1 MSGRVTLGC
10 LLACLMSG
18 ALAQG
23 TVQPVAW
30 LLEQVRIGEARGR
43 EDLVSN
49 SLYSLSLVEPDHPE
63 LLAAQARQALRQGKV
78 KEAGALLAR
87 LGKQDPDSAL
97 YRQGM
102 ANLALNEPARRQQ
115 LQQAR
120 LLTSAGRLEEAERL
134 YRSLFSGDLP
144 PNLDV
149 AVDYALLQTRIPA
162 MKAKGLAALEAL
174 NRQYP
179 GEPRVRGG
187 LARLY
192 LADGRRQGAQ
202 NLLREMARDPYQRDE
217 AAEIWLADIESL
229 PIGPVSIA
237 ALQEYMVL
245 FGEGDTTK
253 AEQLLAAQE
262 EKWASPAYRARQS
275 ALASTAG
282 GGASISRLQRA
293 LAANPGDPELMGA
306 LGQAYSRNDQRALAI
321 AQFERVL
328 AHPEVTDKDKWRSL
342 LATNRY
348 WLLVS
353 QGRSALEREQWDEAA
368 TLYRRA
374 IAQDGRE
381 PEAWLGLGDSERGR
395 HRDADAESAYRKA
408 LAMGSARERALARLF
423 DLYKEQDPARALALL
438 EQQGTPGMQA
448 EGRRLKAGLLQEEAD
463 QLDRA
468 GKVAAALRLREQALA
483 LTPEE
488 VWLAYR
494 VADTRA
500 RLGEAGSGERLLRER
515 LAAHPQ
521 DATLRYATAL
531 YLSGQDKMVEA
542 RGVLAAI
549 PRSGWTQ
556 DMDALDQRLARDE
569 VLARAR
575 ARHEAGDDEG
585 AERLLQ
591 PLQPDEEASLMLAE
605 WATDRG
611 AYALAEQRYQ
621 EVLARTPQQPEA
633 RLGMAELAQ
642 ARGDLAKARHWL
654 PAWPVSPLPPEGAN
668 YYRRVANLY
677 QALGEGETARAIFTD
692 YEPLVAMQPAS
703 QQAAL
708 FWRDAA
714 RQRFAEHDV
723 EEALVRDRKGLVAA
737 GLAPREDLEGGELT
751 RLARSQDGEGWLASG
766 LRSDLDRHYRQSQ
779 TTFSLDSDY
788 WGSSGT
794 GGYSDLRA
802 LTQMAQLDTPLAGG
816 TAFGRLELVDMD
828 AGDLPDSPYRAQFG
842 TCAAR
847 DCRGDAHQQSRGTTL
862 AAGWQRGAWAFDLG
876 TTPLGFEV
884 VDWVGGATLTGDW
897 HTLGWG
903 MTLSRRP
910 VSSSLLSYGGTV
922 DGTLDARAEQGKVRI
937 EQGGASTITHLLA
950 LQGGVDLAA
959 DQWQLD
965 RATLTG
971 DWHTLGWG
979 MTLSRRPVSSS
990 LLSYGGTVDPG
1001 TGISWGGVRANGIR
1015 LDLSRD
1021 LGGAVGF
1028 WGSAQQHLLT
1038 GKNVPDN
1045 WRTRLMGGGYY
1056 KLVNET
1062 HRRASVGLSTMLWH
1076 YQQDLGGYTL
1086 GQGGYYSPQGYF
1098 SLSVPV
1104 SYRQRTPDWSWE
1116 LGGSGS
1122 WSYARTDDSRR
1133 YPLEGLLPSG
1143 LPDRNAPVKGGSS
1156 SGFGYT
1162 LNGVVEHRLTE
1173 HWRIG
1178 GRVDIQQADD
1188 YAPSHVTLFLRY
1200 TFKPWQGDL
1209 DMPPRP
1215 LTPYA
1220 DFD

>member
-192 LADGRRQGAQ
+192 LAEGRRQGAQ

-229 PIGPVSIA
+229 PIGPGSIA

-531 YLSGQDKMVEA
+531 YLSGQDKTVEA

-556 DMDALDQRLARDE
+556 DMDALDRRLARDE

-575 ARHEAGDDEG
+575 VRHEAGDDEG

-591 PLQPDEEASLMLAE
+591 PLQPDEEVSLMLAE

-703 QQAAL
+703 QQTAL

-714 RQRFAEHDV
+714 RQRVAEHDV
-723 EEALVRDRKGLVAA
+723 EGALVRDRKGLVAA

-922 DGTLDARAEQGKVRI
+922 D
-937 EQGGASTITHLLA
+937 
-950 LQGGVDLAA
+950 
-959 DQWQLD
+959 
-965 RATLTG
+965 
-971 DWHTLGWG
+971 
-979 MTLSRRPVSSS
+979 
-990 LLSYGGTVDPG
+990 PG

-1015 LDLSRD
+1015 LDLSQD

-1056 KLVNET
+1056 KFVNET

-1133 YPLEGLLPSG
+1133 YPLEGLLPAG

>member
-23 TVQPVAW
+23 MVQPVAW

-229 PIGPVSIA
+229 PIGPGSIA

-253 AEQLLAAQE
+253 AEQLLATQE

-515 LAAHPQ
+515 LAARPQ

-531 YLSGQDKMVEA
+531 YLSGQDKTVEA

-556 DMDALDQRLARDE
+556 DMNALDRRLARDE

-703 QQAAL
+703 QQTAL

-714 RQRFAEHDV
+714 RQRVAEHDV
-723 EEALVRDRKGLVAA
+723 EGALVRDRKGLVAA

-816 TAFGRLELVDMD
+816 TVFGRLELVDMD
-828 AGDLPDSPYRAQFG
+828 AGDRPDSPYRAQFG

-922 DGTLDARAEQGKVRI
+922 D
-937 EQGGASTITHLLA
+937 
-950 LQGGVDLAA
+950 
-959 DQWQLD
+959 
-965 RATLTG
+965 
-971 DWHTLGWG
+971 
-979 MTLSRRPVSSS
+979 
-990 LLSYGGTVDPG
+990 PG
-1001 TGISWGGVRANGIR
+1001 TGISWGGVRANGVR

-1056 KLVNET
+1056 KFVNET

-1133 YPLEGLLPSG
+1133 YPLEGLLPAG

>member
-192 LADGRRQGAQ
+192 LAEGRRQGAQ

-229 PIGPVSIA
+229 PIGPGSIA

-253 AEQLLAAQE
+253 AEQLLATQE

-395 HRDADAESAYRKA
+395 HRDADAESAYHKA

-438 EQQGTPGMQA
+438 EQQGPPGMQA

-556 DMDALDQRLARDE
+556 DMDALDRRLARDE

-703 QQAAL
+703 QQTAL

-714 RQRFAEHDV
+714 RQRVAEHDV
-723 EEALVRDRKGLVAA
+723 EGALVRDRKGLVAA

-922 DGTLDARAEQGKVRI
+922 D
-937 EQGGASTITHLLA
+937 
-950 LQGGVDLAA
+950 
-959 DQWQLD
+959 
-965 RATLTG
+965 
-971 DWHTLGWG
+971 
-979 MTLSRRPVSSS
+979 
-990 LLSYGGTVDPG
+990 PG
-1001 TGISWGGVRANGIR
+1001 TGISWGGVRANGVR

-1056 KLVNET
+1056 KFVNET

-1133 YPLEGLLPSG
+1133 YPLEGLLPAG

>member
-78 KEAGALLAR
+78 KEAGTLLAR

-192 LADGRRQGAQ
+192 LAEGRRQGAQ

-229 PIGPVSIA
+229 PIGPGSIA

-253 AEQLLAAQE
+253 AEQLLATQE

-463 QLDRA
+463 QLDRT

-515 LAAHPQ
+515 LAARPQ

-531 YLSGQDKMVEA
+531 YLSGQDKTVEA

-549 PRSGWTQ
+549 PRSVWTQ
-556 DMDALDQRLARDE
+556 DMDALDLRLARDE

-692 YEPLVAMQPAS
+692 YEPLVVMQPAS
-703 QQAAL
+703 QQTAL

-714 RQRFAEHDV
+714 RQRVAEHDV
-723 EEALVRDRKGLVAA
+723 EGALVRDRKGLVAA

-922 DGTLDARAEQGKVRI
+922 D
-937 EQGGASTITHLLA
+937 
-950 LQGGVDLAA
+950 
-959 DQWQLD
+959 
-965 RATLTG
+965 
-971 DWHTLGWG
+971 
-979 MTLSRRPVSSS
+979 
-990 LLSYGGTVDPG
+990 PG

-1056 KLVNET
+1056 KFVNET

-1133 YPLEGLLPSG
+1133 YPLEGLLPAG

>member
-229 PIGPVSIA
+229 PIGPGSIA

-253 AEQLLAAQE
+253 AEQLLATQE

-374 IAQDGRE
+374 IAQDGHE

-395 HRDADAESAYRKA
+395 HRDADAEPAYRKA

-515 LAAHPQ
+515 LAARPQ

-531 YLSGQDKMVEA
+531 YLSGQDKTVEA

-556 DMDALDQRLARDE
+556 DMNALDRRLARDE

-703 QQAAL
+703 QQTAL

-714 RQRFAEHDV
+714 RQRVAEHDV
-723 EEALVRDRKGLVAA
+723 EGALVRDRKGLVAA

-816 TAFGRLELVDMD
+816 TVFGRLELVDMD

-922 DGTLDARAEQGKVRI
+922 D
-937 EQGGASTITHLLA
+937 
-950 LQGGVDLAA
+950 
-959 DQWQLD
+959 
-965 RATLTG
+965 
-971 DWHTLGWG
+971 
-979 MTLSRRPVSSS
+979 
-990 LLSYGGTVDPG
+990 PG
-1001 TGISWGGVRANGIR
+1001 TGISWGGVRANGVR

-1056 KLVNET
+1056 KFVNET

-1133 YPLEGLLPSG
+1133 YPLEGLLPAG

>member
-102 ANLALNEPARRQQ
+102 ANLALNEPTRRQQ

-229 PIGPVSIA
+229 PIGPGSIA

-253 AEQLLAAQE
+253 AEQLLATQE

-438 EQQGTPGMQA
+438 EQQGPPGMQA

-463 QLDRA
+463 QLDRT
-468 GKVAAALRLREQALA
+468 GKLAAALRLREQALA

-591 PLQPDEEASLMLAE
+591 PLLPDEEASLMLAE

-692 YEPLVAMQPAS
+692 YEPLVALQPAS
-703 QQAAL
+703 QQTAL

-714 RQRFAEHDV
+714 RQRVAEDDV
-723 EEALVRDRKGLVAA
+723 EGALVRDSKGLVAA

-816 TAFGRLELVDMD
+816 TVFGRLELVDMD

-884 VDWVGGATLTGDW
+884 VDWVGG
-897 HTLGWG
+897 
-903 MTLSRRP
+903 
-910 VSSSLLSYGGTV
+910 
-922 DGTLDARAEQGKVRI
+922 
-937 EQGGASTITHLLA
+937 
-950 LQGGVDLAA
+950 
-959 DQWQLD
+959 
-965 RATLTG
+965 ATLTG

-1133 YPLEGLLPSG
+1133 YPLEGLLPAG

>member
-78 KEAGALLAR
+78 KEAGTLLAR

-229 PIGPVSIA
+229 PIGPGSIA

-353 QGRSALEREQWDEAA
+353 QGRSALERELWDEAA

-395 HRDADAESAYRKA
+395 HRDADAESAYHKA

-438 EQQGTPGMQA
+438 EQQGPPGMQA

-515 LAAHPQ
+515 LAARPQ

-556 DMDALDQRLARDE
+556 DMNALDRRLARDE

-692 YEPLVAMQPAS
+692 YEPLVAMQPAF
-703 QQAAL
+703 QQTAL

-714 RQRFAEHDV
+714 RQRVAEHDV
-723 EEALVRDRKGLVAA
+723 EGALVRDRKGLVAA

-922 DGTLDARAEQGKVRI
+922 D
-937 EQGGASTITHLLA
+937 
-950 LQGGVDLAA
+950 
-959 DQWQLD
+959 
-965 RATLTG
+965 
-971 DWHTLGWG
+971 
-979 MTLSRRPVSSS
+979 
-990 LLSYGGTVDPG
+990 PG

-1056 KLVNET
+1056 KFVNET

-1133 YPLEGLLPSG
+1133 YPLEGLLPAG

>member
-78 KEAGALLAR
+78 KEAGTLLAR

-192 LADGRRQGAQ
+192 LAEGRRQGAQ

-229 PIGPVSIA
+229 PIGPGSIA

-253 AEQLLAAQE
+253 AEQLLATQE

-468 GKVAAALRLREQALA
+468 GKVAVALRLREQALA

-531 YLSGQDKMVEA
+531 YLSGQDKMVAA

-585 AERLLQ
+585 TERLLQ
-591 PLQPDEEASLMLAE
+591 PLQPDEEVSLMLAE

-642 ARGDLAKARHWL
+642 TRGDLAKARHWL

-703 QQAAL
+703 QQTAL

-714 RQRFAEHDV
+714 RQRVAEHDV
-723 EEALVRDRKGLVAA
+723 EGALVRDRKGLVAA

-828 AGDLPDSPYRAQFG
+828 AGNLPDSPYRAQFG

-884 VDWVGGATLTGDW
+884 VDWVGG
-897 HTLGWG
+897 
-903 MTLSRRP
+903 
-910 VSSSLLSYGGTV
+910 
-922 DGTLDARAEQGKVRI
+922 
-937 EQGGASTITHLLA
+937 
-950 LQGGVDLAA
+950 
-959 DQWQLD
+959 
-965 RATLTG
+965 ATLTG

-1133 YPLEGLLPSG
+1133 YPLEGLLPAG
-1143 LPDRNAPVKGGSS
+1143 LPDRNAPVKGGCS

>member
-102 ANLALNEPARRQQ
+102 ANLALNEPAWRQQ

-134 YRSLFSGDLP
+134 YRSQFSGDLP

-192 LADGRRQGAQ
+192 LAEGRRQGAQ

-229 PIGPVSIA
+229 PIGPGSIA

-293 LAANPGDPELMGA
+293 LAANPGDPKLMGA

-448 EGRRLKAGLLQEEAD
+448 EGRRLKAGLLEEEAD

-500 RLGEAGSGERLLRER
+500 RLGEAGSGERLLRDR

-521 DATLRYATAL
+521 DATLRYAIAL

-556 DMDALDQRLARDE
+556 DMDALDRRLARDE

-591 PLQPDEEASLMLAE
+591 PLQPDEEVSLMLAE

-621 EVLARTPQQPEA
+621 EVLARTPQQLEA

-714 RQRFAEHDV
+714 RQRVAEHDV

-737 GLAPREDLEGGELT
+737 GLAPREDLEG
-751 RLARSQDGEGWLASG
+751 AS
-766 LRSDLDRHYRQSQ
+766 
-779 TTFSLDSDY
+779 
-788 WGSSGT
+788 
-794 GGYSDLRA
+794 
-802 LTQMAQLDTPLAGG
+802 
-816 TAFGRLELVDMD
+816 
-828 AGDLPDSPYRAQFG
+828 
-842 TCAAR
+842 
-847 DCRGDAHQQSRGTTL
+847 
-862 AAGWQRGAWAFDLG
+862 
-876 TTPLGFEV
+876 
-884 VDWVGGATLTGDW
+884 
-897 HTLGWG
+897 
-903 MTLSRRP
+903 
-910 VSSSLLSYGGTV
+910 
-922 DGTLDARAEQGKVRI
+922 
-937 EQGGASTITHLLA
+937 
-950 LQGGVDLAA
+950 
-959 DQWQLD
+959 
-965 RATLTG
+965 
-971 DWHTLGWG
+971 
-979 MTLSRRPVSSS
+979 
-990 LLSYGGTVDPG
+990 
-1001 TGISWGGVRANGIR
+1001 
-1015 LDLSRD
+1015 
-1021 LGGAVGF
+1021 
-1028 WGSAQQHLLT
+1028 
-1038 GKNVPDN
+1038 
-1045 WRTRLMGGGYY
+1045 
-1056 KLVNET
+1056 
-1062 HRRASVGLSTMLWH
+1062 
-1076 YQQDLGGYTL
+1076 
-1086 GQGGYYSPQGYF
+1086 
-1098 SLSVPV
+1098 
-1104 SYRQRTPDWSWE
+1104 
-1116 LGGSGS
+1116 
-1122 WSYARTDDSRR
+1122 
-1133 YPLEGLLPSG
+1133 
-1143 LPDRNAPVKGGSS
+1143 
-1156 SGFGYT
+1156 
-1162 LNGVVEHRLTE
+1162 
-1173 HWRIG
+1173 
-1178 GRVDIQQADD
+1178 
-1188 YAPSHVTLFLRY
+1188 
-1200 TFKPWQGDL
+1200 
-1209 DMPPRP
+1209 
-1215 LTPYA
+1215 
-1220 DFD
+1220 

>member
-192 LADGRRQGAQ
+192 LAEGRRQGAQ

-229 PIGPVSIA
+229 PIGPGSIA

-253 AEQLLAAQE
+253 AEQLLATQE

-515 LAAHPQ
+515 LAARPQ

-531 YLSGQDKMVEA
+531 YLSGQDKTVEA

-654 PAWPVSPLPPEGAN
+654 PAWPVSPLPPEGAS

-692 YEPLVAMQPAS
+692 YEPLVALQPAS
-703 QQAAL
+703 QQTAL

-847 DCRGDAHQQSRGTTL
+847 DCRGDAHQQNRGTTL

-922 DGTLDARAEQGKVRI
+922 D
-937 EQGGASTITHLLA
+937 
-950 LQGGVDLAA
+950 
-959 DQWQLD
+959 
-965 RATLTG
+965 
-971 DWHTLGWG
+971 
-979 MTLSRRPVSSS
+979 
-990 LLSYGGTVDPG
+990 PG

-1015 LDLSRD
+1015 LDLSQD

-1056 KLVNET
+1056 KFVNET

-1133 YPLEGLLPSG
+1133 YPLEGLLPAG

>member
-229 PIGPVSIA
+229 PIGPGSIA

-531 YLSGQDKMVEA
+531 YLSGQDKTVEA

-703 QQAAL
+703 QQTAL

-714 RQRFAEHDV
+714 RQRVAEHDV
-723 EEALVRDRKGLVAA
+723 EGALVRDRKGLVAA

-922 DGTLDARAEQGKVRI
+922 D
-937 EQGGASTITHLLA
+937 
-950 LQGGVDLAA
+950 
-959 DQWQLD
+959 
-965 RATLTG
+965 
-971 DWHTLGWG
+971 
-979 MTLSRRPVSSS
+979 
-990 LLSYGGTVDPG
+990 PG
-1001 TGISWGGVRANGIR
+1001 TGISWGGVRANGVR

-1056 KLVNET
+1056 KFVNET

-1133 YPLEGLLPSG
+1133 YPLEGLLPAG

>member
-192 LADGRRQGAQ
+192 LAEGRRQGAQ

-229 PIGPVSIA
+229 PIGPGSIA

-515 LAAHPQ
+515 LAARPQ

-531 YLSGQDKMVEA
+531 YLSGQDKTVEA

-556 DMDALDQRLARDE
+556 DMDALDRRLARDE

-591 PLQPDEEASLMLAE
+591 PLQPDEEVSLMLAE
-605 WATDRG
+605 WSTDRG

-703 QQAAL
+703 QQTAL

-714 RQRFAEHDV
+714 RQRVAEHDV
-723 EEALVRDRKGLVAA
+723 EGALVRDRKGLVAA

-922 DGTLDARAEQGKVRI
+922 D
-937 EQGGASTITHLLA
+937 
-950 LQGGVDLAA
+950 
-959 DQWQLD
+959 
-965 RATLTG
+965 
-971 DWHTLGWG
+971 
-979 MTLSRRPVSSS
+979 
-990 LLSYGGTVDPG
+990 PG

-1056 KLVNET
+1056 KFVNET

-1104 SYRQRTPDWSWE
+1104 SYRQRTSDWSWE

-1133 YPLEGLLPSG
+1133 YPLEGLLPAG

>member
-229 PIGPVSIA
+229 PIGPGSIA

-253 AEQLLAAQE
+253 AEQLLATQE
-262 EKWASPAYRARQS
+262 EKWASPVYRARQS

-515 LAAHPQ
+515 LAVHPQ

-531 YLSGQDKMVEA
+531 YLSGQDKTVEA

-556 DMDALDQRLARDE
+556 DMDALDRRLARDE

-642 ARGDLAKARHWL
+642 TRGDLAKARHWL

-703 QQAAL
+703 QQTAL

-714 RQRFAEHDV
+714 RQRVAEHDV
-723 EEALVRDRKGLVAA
+723 EGALVRDRKGLVAA

-847 DCRGDAHQQSRGTTL
+847 DCRGAAHQQSRGTTL

-922 DGTLDARAEQGKVRI
+922 D
-937 EQGGASTITHLLA
+937 
-950 LQGGVDLAA
+950 
-959 DQWQLD
+959 
-965 RATLTG
+965 
-971 DWHTLGWG
+971 
-979 MTLSRRPVSSS
+979 
-990 LLSYGGTVDPG
+990 PG
-1001 TGISWGGVRANGIR
+1001 TGISWGGVRANGVR

-1133 YPLEGLLPSG
+1133 YPLEGLLPAG

>member
-192 LADGRRQGAQ
+192 LAEGRRQGAQ

-229 PIGPVSIA
+229 PIGPGSIA

-328 AHPEVTDKDKWRSL
+328 THPEVTDKDKWRSL

-463 QLDRA
+463 QLERA

-591 PLQPDEEASLMLAE
+591 PLQPDEEVSLMLAE

-654 PAWPVSPLPPEGAN
+654 PAWPVSPLPPEGAS

-692 YEPLVAMQPAS
+692 YEPLVAQQPAS
-703 QQAAL
+703 QQTAL

-828 AGDLPDSPYRAQFG
+828 AGELPDSPYRAQFG

-922 DGTLDARAEQGKVRI
+922 D
-937 EQGGASTITHLLA
+937 
-950 LQGGVDLAA
+950 
-959 DQWQLD
+959 
-965 RATLTG
+965 
-971 DWHTLGWG
+971 
-979 MTLSRRPVSSS
+979 
-990 LLSYGGTVDPG
+990 PG
-1001 TGISWGGVRANGIR
+1001 TGISWGGVRANGVR

-1143 LPDRNAPVKGGSS
+1143 LSDRNAPVKGGSS

>member
-78 KEAGALLAR
+78 KEAGTLLAR

-192 LADGRRQGAQ
+192 LAEGRRQGAQ

-229 PIGPVSIA
+229 PIGPGSIA

-253 AEQLLAAQE
+253 AEQLLATQE

-293 LAANPGDPELMGA
+293 LAANPGDPELMGV

-468 GKVAAALRLREQALA
+468 GKVAVALRLREQALA

-531 YLSGQDKMVEA
+531 YLSGQDKMVAA

-575 ARHEAGDDEG
+575 ARQEAGDDEG

-591 PLQPDEEASLMLAE
+591 PLQPDEEVSLMLAE

-642 ARGDLAKARHWL
+642 TRGDLAKARHWL

-703 QQAAL
+703 QQTAL

-714 RQRFAEHDV
+714 RQRVAEHDV
-723 EEALVRDRKGLVAA
+723 EGALVRDRKGLVAA

-828 AGDLPDSPYRAQFG
+828 AGNLPDSPYRAQFG

-884 VDWVGGATLTGDW
+884 VDWVGG
-897 HTLGWG
+897 
-903 MTLSRRP
+903 
-910 VSSSLLSYGGTV
+910 
-922 DGTLDARAEQGKVRI
+922 
-937 EQGGASTITHLLA
+937 
-950 LQGGVDLAA
+950 
-959 DQWQLD
+959 
-965 RATLTG
+965 ATLTG

-1143 LPDRNAPVKGGSS
+1143 LRDRNAPVKGGCS

-1188 YAPSHVTLFLRY
+1188 YAPSHVPLFLRY

>member
-63 LLAAQARQALRQGKV
+63 LLAAQARQALHQGKV

-229 PIGPVSIA
+229 PIGPGSIA

-253 AEQLLAAQE
+253 AEQLLATQE

-438 EQQGTPGMQA
+438 EQQGPPGMQA

-500 RLGEAGSGERLLRER
+500 RLGEAGSGERLLRDR

-556 DMDALDQRLARDE
+556 DMDALDRRLARDE

-677 QALGEGETARAIFTD
+677 QVLGEGETARAIFTD

-703 QQAAL
+703 QQTVL

-714 RQRFAEHDV
+714 RQRVAEHDV
-723 EEALVRDRKGLVAA
+723 EGALVRDRKGLVAA

-922 DGTLDARAEQGKVRI
+922 D
-937 EQGGASTITHLLA
+937 
-950 LQGGVDLAA
+950 
-959 DQWQLD
+959 
-965 RATLTG
+965 
-971 DWHTLGWG
+971 
-979 MTLSRRPVSSS
+979 
-990 LLSYGGTVDPG
+990 PG

-1056 KLVNET
+1056 KFVNET

-1133 YPLEGLLPSG
+1133 YPLEGLLPAG

>member
-63 LLAAQARQALRQGKV
+63 LQAAQARQALRQGKV

-192 LADGRRQGAQ
+192 LAEGRRQGAQ

-229 PIGPVSIA
+229 PIGPGSIA

-253 AEQLLAAQE
+253 AEQLLATQE

-463 QLDRA
+463 QLDRT

-703 QQAAL
+703 QQTAL

-714 RQRFAEHDV
+714 RQRVAEHDV
-723 EEALVRDRKGLVAA
+723 EGALVRDRKGLVAA

-816 TAFGRLELVDMD
+816 TAFGHLELVDMD

-847 DCRGDAHQQSRGTTL
+847 DCRGDAHQQNRGTTL

-922 DGTLDARAEQGKVRI
+922 D
-937 EQGGASTITHLLA
+937 
-950 LQGGVDLAA
+950 
-959 DQWQLD
+959 
-965 RATLTG
+965 
-971 DWHTLGWG
+971 
-979 MTLSRRPVSSS
+979 
-990 LLSYGGTVDPG
+990 PG
-1001 TGISWGGVRANGIR
+1001 TGISWGGVRANGVR

-1056 KLVNET
+1056 KFVNET

-1133 YPLEGLLPSG
+1133 YPLEGLLPAG

>member
-23 TVQPVAW
+23 MVQPVAW

-192 LADGRRQGAQ
+192 LAEGRRQGAQ

-229 PIGPVSIA
+229 PIGPGSIA

-515 LAAHPQ
+515 LAARPQ

-531 YLSGQDKMVEA
+531 YLSGQDKTVEA

-556 DMDALDQRLARDE
+556 DMDALDRRLARGE

-591 PLQPDEEASLMLAE
+591 PLQPDEEVSLMLAE
-605 WATDRG
+605 WSTDRG

-703 QQAAL
+703 QQTAL

-714 RQRFAEHDV
+714 RQRVAEHDV
-723 EEALVRDRKGLVAA
+723 EGALVRDRKGLVAA

-922 DGTLDARAEQGKVRI
+922 D
-937 EQGGASTITHLLA
+937 
-950 LQGGVDLAA
+950 
-959 DQWQLD
+959 
-965 RATLTG
+965 
-971 DWHTLGWG
+971 
-979 MTLSRRPVSSS
+979 
-990 LLSYGGTVDPG
+990 PG

-1056 KLVNET
+1056 KFVNET

-1133 YPLEGLLPSG
+1133 YPLEGLLPAG

-1220 DFD
+1220 GFD

>member
-78 KEAGALLAR
+78 KEAGTLLAR
-87 LGKQDPDSAL
+87 LGKQDPGSAL

-192 LADGRRQGAQ
+192 LAEGRRQGAQ

-229 PIGPVSIA
+229 PIGPGSIA

-253 AEQLLAAQE
+253 AEQLLATQE

-463 QLDRA
+463 QLDRT

-500 RLGEAGSGERLLRER
+500 RLGEAGSGERL
-515 LAAHPQ
+515 AARPQ

-531 YLSGQDKMVEA
+531 YLSGQDKTVEA

-549 PRSGWTQ
+549 PRSVWTQ
-556 DMDALDQRLARDE
+556 DMDALDLRLARDE

-692 YEPLVAMQPAS
+692 YEPLVALQPAS

-751 RLARSQDGEGWLASG
+751 RLARSQDGEGWLTSG

-922 DGTLDARAEQGKVRI
+922 D
-937 EQGGASTITHLLA
+937 
-950 LQGGVDLAA
+950 
-959 DQWQLD
+959 
-965 RATLTG
+965 
-971 DWHTLGWG
+971 
-979 MTLSRRPVSSS
+979 
-990 LLSYGGTVDPG
+990 PG

-1028 WGSAQQHLLT
+1028 WGSAQQQLLT

-1056 KLVNET
+1056 KFVNET

-1076 YQQDLGGYTL
+1076 Y
-1086 GQGGYYSPQGYF
+1086 
-1098 SLSVPV
+1098 
-1104 SYRQRTPDWSWE
+1104 
-1116 LGGSGS
+1116 
-1122 WSYARTDDSRR
+1122 
-1133 YPLEGLLPSG
+1133 
-1143 LPDRNAPVKGGSS
+1143 
-1156 SGFGYT
+1156 
-1162 LNGVVEHRLTE
+1162 
-1173 HWRIG
+1173 
-1178 GRVDIQQADD
+1178 
-1188 YAPSHVTLFLRY
+1188 
-1200 TFKPWQGDL
+1200 
-1209 DMPPRP
+1209 
-1215 LTPYA
+1215 
-1220 DFD
+1220 

>member
-23 TVQPVAW
+23 MVQPVAW

-229 PIGPVSIA
+229 PIGPGSIA

-253 AEQLLAAQE
+253 AEQLLATQE

-515 LAAHPQ
+515 LAARPQ

-531 YLSGQDKMVEA
+531 YLSGQDKTVEA

-556 DMDALDQRLARDE
+556 DMNALDRRLARDE

-703 QQAAL
+703 QQTAL

-714 RQRFAEHDV
+714 RQRVAEHDV
-723 EEALVRDRKGLVAA
+723 EGALVRDRKGLVAA

-816 TAFGRLELVDMD
+816 TVFGRLELVDMD

-922 DGTLDARAEQGKVRI
+922 D
-937 EQGGASTITHLLA
+937 
-950 LQGGVDLAA
+950 
-959 DQWQLD
+959 
-965 RATLTG
+965 
-971 DWHTLGWG
+971 
-979 MTLSRRPVSSS
+979 
-990 LLSYGGTVDPG
+990 PG
-1001 TGISWGGVRANGIR
+1001 TGISWGGVRANGVR

-1056 KLVNET
+1056 KFVNET

-1133 YPLEGLLPSG
+1133 YPLEGLLPAG

>member
-1 MSGRVTLGC
+1 
-10 LLACLMSG
+10 
-18 ALAQG
+18 
-23 TVQPVAW
+23 
-30 LLEQVRIGEARGR
+30 
-43 EDLVSN
+43 
-49 SLYSLSLVEPDHPE
+49 
-63 LLAAQARQALRQGKV
+63 
-78 KEAGALLAR
+78 
-87 LGKQDPDSAL
+87 
-97 YRQGM
+97 M

-192 LADGRRQGAQ
+192 LAEGRRQGAQ

-229 PIGPVSIA
+229 PIGPGSIA

-253 AEQLLAAQE
+253 AEQLLATQE

-488 VWLAYR
+488 MWLAYR

-500 RLGEAGSGERLLRER
+500 RLGEVGSGERLLRER

-556 DMDALDQRLARDE
+556 EMDALDRRLARDE

-591 PLQPDEEASLMLAE
+591 PLQPDEEVSLMLAE

-703 QQAAL
+703 QQTAL

-714 RQRFAEHDV
+714 RQRVAEHDV
-723 EEALVRDRKGLVAA
+723 EGALVRDRKGLVAA

-816 TAFGRLELVDMD
+816 TAFGHLELVDMD
-828 AGDLPDSPYRAQFG
+828 AGGLPDSPYRAQFG

-922 DGTLDARAEQGKVRI
+922 D
-937 EQGGASTITHLLA
+937 
-950 LQGGVDLAA
+950 
-959 DQWQLD
+959 
-965 RATLTG
+965 
-971 DWHTLGWG
+971 
-979 MTLSRRPVSSS
+979 
-990 LLSYGGTVDPG
+990 PG
-1001 TGISWGGVRANGIR
+1001 TGISWGGVRANGVR

-1056 KLVNET
+1056 KFVNET
-1062 HRRASVGLSTMLWH
+1062 HRRASVGISTMLWH

-1104 SYRQRTPDWSWE
+1104 SYRQRTPDWS
-1116 LGGSGS
+1116 
-1122 WSYARTDDSRR
+1122 
-1133 YPLEGLLPSG
+1133 
-1143 LPDRNAPVKGGSS
+1143 
-1156 SGFGYT
+1156 
-1162 LNGVVEHRLTE
+1162 
-1173 HWRIG
+1173 
-1178 GRVDIQQADD
+1178 
-1188 YAPSHVTLFLRY
+1188 
-1200 TFKPWQGDL
+1200 
-1209 DMPPRP
+1209 
-1215 LTPYA
+1215 
-1220 DFD
+1220 

>member
-229 PIGPVSIA
+229 PIGPGSIA

-253 AEQLLAAQE
+253 AEQLLATQE

-703 QQAAL
+703 QQTAL

-714 RQRFAEHDV
+714 RQRVAEHDV
-723 EEALVRDRKGLVAA
+723 EGALVRDRKGLVAA

-816 TAFGRLELVDMD
+816 TVFGRLELVDMD

-847 DCRGDAHQQSRGTTL
+847 DCRGDAHQQNRGTTL

-884 VDWVGGATLTGDW
+884 VDWVGG
-897 HTLGWG
+897 
-903 MTLSRRP
+903 
-910 VSSSLLSYGGTV
+910 
-922 DGTLDARAEQGKVRI
+922 
-937 EQGGASTITHLLA
+937 
-950 LQGGVDLAA
+950 
-959 DQWQLD
+959 
-965 RATLTG
+965 ATLTG

-1056 KLVNET
+1056 KFVNET

-1133 YPLEGLLPSG
+1133 YPLEGLLPAG

>member
-10 LLACLMSG
+10 LLVCLMSG

-192 LADGRRQGAQ
+192 LAEGRRQGAQ

-229 PIGPVSIA
+229 PIGPGSIA

-253 AEQLLAAQE
+253 AEQLLATQE

-515 LAAHPQ
+515 LAARPQ

-531 YLSGQDKMVEA
+531 YLSGQDKTVEA

-556 DMDALDQRLARDE
+556 DMDALDRRLARGE

-591 PLQPDEEASLMLAE
+591 PLQPDEEVSLMLAE
-605 WATDRG
+605 WSTDRG

-703 QQAAL
+703 QQTEL

-714 RQRFAEHDV
+714 RQRVAEHDV
-723 EEALVRDRKGLVAA
+723 EGALVRDRKGLVAA

-922 DGTLDARAEQGKVRI
+922 D
-937 EQGGASTITHLLA
+937 
-950 LQGGVDLAA
+950 
-959 DQWQLD
+959 
-965 RATLTG
+965 
-971 DWHTLGWG
+971 
-979 MTLSRRPVSSS
+979 
-990 LLSYGGTVDPG
+990 PG
-1001 TGISWGGVRANGIR
+1001 TGISWGGVRANGVR

-1133 YPLEGLLPSG
+1133 YPLEGLLPAG

>member
-192 LADGRRQGAQ
+192 LAEGRRQGAQ

-229 PIGPVSIA
+229 PIGPGSIA

-423 DLYKEQDPARALALL
+423 DLYKEQDPERALALL

-463 QLDRA
+463 QLDRT

-515 LAAHPQ
+515 LAAYPQ

-591 PLQPDEEASLMLAE
+591 PLQPDEEVSLMLAE

-692 YEPLVAMQPAS
+692 YEPLVALQPAS
-703 QQAAL
+703 QQTAL

-922 DGTLDARAEQGKVRI
+922 D
-937 EQGGASTITHLLA
+937 
-950 LQGGVDLAA
+950 
-959 DQWQLD
+959 
-965 RATLTG
+965 
-971 DWHTLGWG
+971 
-979 MTLSRRPVSSS
+979 
-990 LLSYGGTVDPG
+990 PG
-1001 TGISWGGVRANGIR
+1001 TGISWGGVRANGVR

-1056 KLVNET
+1056 KFVNET

-1133 YPLEGLLPSG
+1133 YPLEGLLPAG

>member
-78 KEAGALLAR
+78 KEAGTLLAR
-87 LGKQDPDSAL
+87 LGKQDPGSAL

-192 LADGRRQGAQ
+192 LAEGRRQGAQ

-229 PIGPVSIA
+229 PIGPGSIA

-468 GKVAAALRLREQALA
+468 GKVAVALRLREQALA

-531 YLSGQDKMVEA
+531 YLSGQDKMVAA

-585 AERLLQ
+585 TERLLQ
-591 PLQPDEEASLMLAE
+591 PLQPDEEVSLMLAE

-642 ARGDLAKARHWL
+642 TRGDLAKARHWL

-703 QQAAL
+703 QQTAL

-714 RQRFAEHDV
+714 RQRVAEHDV
-723 EEALVRDRKGLVAA
+723 EGALVRDRKGLVAA

-828 AGDLPDSPYRAQFG
+828 AGNLPDSPYRAQFG

-884 VDWVGGATLTGDW
+884 VDWVGG
-897 HTLGWG
+897 
-903 MTLSRRP
+903 
-910 VSSSLLSYGGTV
+910 
-922 DGTLDARAEQGKVRI
+922 
-937 EQGGASTITHLLA
+937 
-950 LQGGVDLAA
+950 
-959 DQWQLD
+959 
-965 RATLTG
+965 ATLTG

-1133 YPLEGLLPSG
+1133 YPLEGLLPAG
-1143 LPDRNAPVKGGSS
+1143 LPDRNAPVKGGCS

>member
-23 TVQPVAW
+23 MVQPVAW

-192 LADGRRQGAQ
+192 LAEGRRQGAQ

-229 PIGPVSIA
+229 PIGPGSIA

-253 AEQLLAAQE
+253 AEQLLATQE

-353 QGRSALEREQWDEAA
+353 QGRSALERELWDEAA

-591 PLQPDEEASLMLAE
+591 PLQPDEEVSLMLAE

-703 QQAAL
+703 QQTAL

-714 RQRFAEHDV
+714 RQRVAEHDV
-723 EEALVRDRKGLVAA
+723 EGALVRDRKGLVAA

-862 AAGWQRGAWAFDLG
+862 AAGWQRGTWAFDLG

-884 VDWVGGATLTGDW
+884 VDWVGG
-897 HTLGWG
+897 
-903 MTLSRRP
+903 
-910 VSSSLLSYGGTV
+910 
-922 DGTLDARAEQGKVRI
+922 
-937 EQGGASTITHLLA
+937 
-950 LQGGVDLAA
+950 
-959 DQWQLD
+959 
-965 RATLTG
+965 ATLTG

-1133 YPLEGLLPSG
+1133 YPLEGLLPAG

>member
-192 LADGRRQGAQ
+192 LAEGRRQGAQ

-229 PIGPVSIA
+229 PIGPGSIA

-253 AEQLLAAQE
+253 AEQLLATQE

-515 LAAHPQ
+515 LAARPQ

-531 YLSGQDKMVEA
+531 YLSGQDKTVEA

-591 PLQPDEEASLMLAE
+591 PLQPDEEVSLMLAE

-703 QQAAL
+703 QQTAL

-714 RQRFAEHDV
+714 RQRVAEHDV
-723 EEALVRDRKGLVAA
+723 EGALVRDRKGLVAA

-922 DGTLDARAEQGKVRI
+922 D
-937 EQGGASTITHLLA
+937 
-950 LQGGVDLAA
+950 
-959 DQWQLD
+959 
-965 RATLTG
+965 
-971 DWHTLGWG
+971 
-979 MTLSRRPVSSS
+979 
-990 LLSYGGTVDPG
+990 PG
-1001 TGISWGGVRANGIR
+1001 TGISWGGVRANGVR

-1056 KLVNET
+1056 KFVNET

-1133 YPLEGLLPSG
+1133 YPLEGLLPAG

>member
-192 LADGRRQGAQ
+192 LAEGRRQGAQ

-229 PIGPVSIA
+229 PIGPGSIA

-253 AEQLLAAQE
+253 AEQLLATQE

-515 LAAHPQ
+515 LAARPQ

-531 YLSGQDKMVEA
+531 YLSGQDKTVEA

-703 QQAAL
+703 QQTAL

-922 DGTLDARAEQGKVRI
+922 D
-937 EQGGASTITHLLA
+937 
-950 LQGGVDLAA
+950 
-959 DQWQLD
+959 
-965 RATLTG
+965 
-971 DWHTLGWG
+971 
-979 MTLSRRPVSSS
+979 
-990 LLSYGGTVDPG
+990 PG

-1056 KLVNET
+1056 KFVNET

-1133 YPLEGLLPSG
+1133 YPLEGLLPAG

>member
-23 TVQPVAW
+23 MVQPVAW

-229 PIGPVSIA
+229 PIGPGSIA

-253 AEQLLAAQE
+253 AEQLLATQE

-438 EQQGTPGMQA
+438 EQQGPPGMQA

-500 RLGEAGSGERLLRER
+500 RLGEAGSGERLLRDR

-556 DMDALDQRLARDE
+556 DMDALDRRLARDE

-654 PAWPVSPLPPEGAN
+654 PAWPVSRLPPEGAN

-703 QQAAL
+703 QQTAL

-714 RQRFAEHDV
+714 RQRVAEHDV
-723 EEALVRDRKGLVAA
+723 EGALVRDRKGLVAA

-816 TAFGRLELVDMD
+816 TVFGRLELVDMD

-862 AAGWQRGAWAFDLG
+862 AAGWQRGTWAFDLG

-884 VDWVGGATLTGDW
+884 VDWVGG
-897 HTLGWG
+897 
-903 MTLSRRP
+903 
-910 VSSSLLSYGGTV
+910 
-922 DGTLDARAEQGKVRI
+922 
-937 EQGGASTITHLLA
+937 
-950 LQGGVDLAA
+950 
-959 DQWQLD
+959 
-965 RATLTG
+965 ATLTG

-1056 KLVNET
+1056 KFVNET
-1062 HRRASVGLSTMLWH
+1062 HRRASLGLSTMLWH
-1076 YQQDLGGYTL
+1076 YQQDLSGYTL

-1133 YPLEGLLPSG
+1133 YPLEGLLPAG

>member
-1 MSGRVTLGC
+1 M
-10 LLACLMSG
+10 
-18 ALAQG
+18 
-23 TVQPVAW
+23 
-30 LLEQVRIGEARGR
+30 
-43 EDLVSN
+43 
-49 SLYSLSLVEPDHPE
+49 EPDHPE

-115 LQQAR
+115 LQQVR

-192 LADGRRQGAQ
+192 LAEGRRQGAQ

-229 PIGPVSIA
+229 PIGPGSIA

-245 FGEGDTTK
+245 FGEGETTK

-515 LAAHPQ
+515 LAVHPQ

-531 YLSGQDKMVEA
+531 YLSGQDKTVEA

-642 ARGDLAKARHWL
+642 TRGDLAKARHWL

-703 QQAAL
+703 QQTAL

-714 RQRFAEHDV
+714 RQRVAEHDV
-723 EEALVRDRKGLVAA
+723 EGALVRDRKGLVAA

-828 AGDLPDSPYRAQFG
+828 AGNLPDSPYRAQFG

-922 DGTLDARAEQGKVRI
+922 D
-937 EQGGASTITHLLA
+937 
-950 LQGGVDLAA
+950 
-959 DQWQLD
+959 
-965 RATLTG
+965 
-971 DWHTLGWG
+971 
-979 MTLSRRPVSSS
+979 
-990 LLSYGGTVDPG
+990 PG
-1001 TGISWGGVRANGIR
+1001 TGISWGGGRANGIR

-1133 YPLEGLLPSG
+1133 YPLEGLLPAG
-1143 LPDRNAPVKGGSS
+1143 LPDRNAPVKGGCS

>member
-192 LADGRRQGAQ
+192 LAEGRRQGAQ

-229 PIGPVSIA
+229 PIGPGSIA

-253 AEQLLAAQE
+253 AEQLLATQE

-328 AHPEVTDKDKWRSL
+328 AHPEVTDKDKWRNL

-395 HRDADAESAYRKA
+395 HRDADAESAYRKE

-468 GKVAAALRLREQALA
+468 GKVAAALCLREQALA

-515 LAAHPQ
+515 LAARPQ

-531 YLSGQDKMVEA
+531 YLSGQDKTVEA

-556 DMDALDQRLARDE
+556 DMNALDRRLARDE

-703 QQAAL
+703 QQTAL

-714 RQRFAEHDV
+714 RQRVAEHDV
-723 EEALVRDRKGLVAA
+723 EGALVRDRKGLVAA

-816 TAFGRLELVDMD
+816 TVFGRLELVDMD

-922 DGTLDARAEQGKVRI
+922 D
-937 EQGGASTITHLLA
+937 
-950 LQGGVDLAA
+950 
-959 DQWQLD
+959 
-965 RATLTG
+965 
-971 DWHTLGWG
+971 
-979 MTLSRRPVSSS
+979 
-990 LLSYGGTVDPG
+990 PG
-1001 TGISWGGVRANGIR
+1001 TGISWGGVRANGVR

-1056 KLVNET
+1056 KFVNET

-1133 YPLEGLLPSG
+1133 YPLEGLLPAG

>member
-192 LADGRRQGAQ
+192 LAEGRRQGAQ

-229 PIGPVSIA
+229 PIGPGSIA

-253 AEQLLAAQE
+253 AEQLLATQE

-515 LAAHPQ
+515 LAARPQ

-531 YLSGQDKMVEA
+531 YLSGQDKTVEA

-556 DMDALDQRLARDE
+556 DMNALDRRLARDE

-703 QQAAL
+703 QQTAL

-714 RQRFAEHDV
+714 RQRVAEHDV
-723 EEALVRDRKGLVAA
+723 EGALVRDRKGLVAA

-816 TAFGRLELVDMD
+816 TVFGRLELVDMD

-922 DGTLDARAEQGKVRI
+922 D
-937 EQGGASTITHLLA
+937 
-950 LQGGVDLAA
+950 
-959 DQWQLD
+959 
-965 RATLTG
+965 
-971 DWHTLGWG
+971 
-979 MTLSRRPVSSS
+979 
-990 LLSYGGTVDPG
+990 PG
-1001 TGISWGGVRANGIR
+1001 TGISWGGVRANGVR

-1056 KLVNET
+1056 KFVNET

-1133 YPLEGLLPSG
+1133 YPLEGLLPAG

-1178 GRVDIQQADD
+1178 ARVDIQQADD

>member
-23 TVQPVAW
+23 MVQPVAW

-192 LADGRRQGAQ
+192 LAEGRRQGAQ

-229 PIGPVSIA
+229 PIGPGSIA

-515 LAAHPQ
+515 LAARPQ

-531 YLSGQDKMVEA
+531 YLSGQDKTVEA

-556 DMDALDQRLARDE
+556 DMDALDRRLARGE

-591 PLQPDEEASLMLAE
+591 PLQPDEEVSLMLAE
-605 WATDRG
+605 WSTDRG

-703 QQAAL
+703 QQTAL

-714 RQRFAEHDV
+714 RQRVAEHDV
-723 EEALVRDRKGLVAA
+723 EGALVRDRKGLVAA

-922 DGTLDARAEQGKVRI
+922 D
-937 EQGGASTITHLLA
+937 
-950 LQGGVDLAA
+950 
-959 DQWQLD
+959 
-965 RATLTG
+965 
-971 DWHTLGWG
+971 
-979 MTLSRRPVSSS
+979 
-990 LLSYGGTVDPG
+990 PG

-1056 KLVNET
+1056 KFVNET

-1104 SYRQRTPDWSWE
+1104 SYRQRTSDWSWE

-1133 YPLEGLLPSG
+1133 YPLEGLLPAG

>member
-192 LADGRRQGAQ
+192 LAEGRRQGAQ

-229 PIGPVSIA
+229 PIGPGSIA

-500 RLGEAGSGERLLRER
+500 RLGEAGSGEQLLRER

-531 YLSGQDKMVEA
+531 YLSGQDKTVEA

-654 PAWPVSPLPPEGAN
+654 PAWPGSPLPPEGAN

-703 QQAAL
+703 QQTAL

-714 RQRFAEHDV
+714 RQRVAEHDV
-723 EEALVRDRKGLVAA
+723 EGALVRDRKGLVAA

-847 DCRGDAHQQSRGTTL
+847 DCRGAAHQQSRGTTL

-922 DGTLDARAEQGKVRI
+922 D
-937 EQGGASTITHLLA
+937 
-950 LQGGVDLAA
+950 
-959 DQWQLD
+959 
-965 RATLTG
+965 
-971 DWHTLGWG
+971 
-979 MTLSRRPVSSS
+979 
-990 LLSYGGTVDPG
+990 PG
-1001 TGISWGGVRANGIR
+1001 TGISWGGVRANGVR

-1056 KLVNET
+1056 KFVNET

-1133 YPLEGLLPSG
+1133 YPLEGLLPAG

>member
-217 AAEIWLADIESL
+217 AAEIWLADTESL
-229 PIGPVSIA
+229 PIGPGSIA

-253 AEQLLAAQE
+253 AEQLLATQE

-275 ALASTAG
+275 TLASTAG

-353 QGRSALEREQWDEAA
+353 QGRSALERELWDEAA

-468 GKVAAALRLREQALA
+468 GKVAAALRLREEALA

-500 RLGEAGSGERLLRER
+500 RLGEAGSGEQLLRER

-654 PAWPVSPLPPEGAN
+654 PAWPVSPLPPEGAS

-692 YEPLVAMQPAS
+692 YEPLVALQPAS
-703 QQAAL
+703 QQTAL

-922 DGTLDARAEQGKVRI
+922 D
-937 EQGGASTITHLLA
+937 
-950 LQGGVDLAA
+950 
-959 DQWQLD
+959 
-965 RATLTG
+965 
-971 DWHTLGWG
+971 
-979 MTLSRRPVSSS
+979 
-990 LLSYGGTVDPG
+990 PG
-1001 TGISWGGVRANGIR
+1001 TGISWGGVRANGVR

-1056 KLVNET
+1056 KFVNET

-1133 YPLEGLLPSG
+1133 YPLEGLLPAG

>member
-10 LLACLMSG
+10 LLVCLMSG

-229 PIGPVSIA
+229 PIGPGSIA

-253 AEQLLAAQE
+253 AEQLLATQE

-438 EQQGTPGMQA
+438 EQQGPPGMQA

-515 LAAHPQ
+515 LAARPQ

-531 YLSGQDKMVEA
+531 YLSGQDKTVEA

-556 DMDALDQRLARDE
+556 DMDALDRRLARGE

-642 ARGDLAKARHWL
+642 TRGDLAKARHWL

-703 QQAAL
+703 QQTAL

-714 RQRFAEHDV
+714 RQRVAEHDV
-723 EEALVRDRKGLVAA
+723 EGALVRDRKGLVAA

-922 DGTLDARAEQGKVRI
+922 D
-937 EQGGASTITHLLA
+937 
-950 LQGGVDLAA
+950 
-959 DQWQLD
+959 
-965 RATLTG
+965 
-971 DWHTLGWG
+971 
-979 MTLSRRPVSSS
+979 
-990 LLSYGGTVDPG
+990 PG
-1001 TGISWGGVRANGIR
+1001 TGISWGGVRANGVR

-1133 YPLEGLLPSG
+1133 YPLEGLLPAG

-1209 DMPPRP
+1209 NMPPRP

>member
-192 LADGRRQGAQ
+192 LAEGRRQGAQ

-229 PIGPVSIA
+229 PIGPGSIA

-253 AEQLLAAQE
+253 AEQLLATQE

-531 YLSGQDKMVEA
+531 YLSGQDKTVEA

-703 QQAAL
+703 QQTAL

-714 RQRFAEHDV
+714 RQRVAEHDV
-723 EEALVRDRKGLVAA
+723 EGALVRDRKGLVAA

-922 DGTLDARAEQGKVRI
+922 D
-937 EQGGASTITHLLA
+937 
-950 LQGGVDLAA
+950 
-959 DQWQLD
+959 
-965 RATLTG
+965 
-971 DWHTLGWG
+971 
-979 MTLSRRPVSSS
+979 
-990 LLSYGGTVDPG
+990 PG
-1001 TGISWGGVRANGIR
+1001 TGISWGGVRANGVR

-1056 KLVNET
+1056 KFVNET

-1133 YPLEGLLPSG
+1133 YPLEGLLPAG